1 MPETPE
7 EKRYSISVFLPA
19 YNEEENIEEAVMN
32 TARVLSEISDDWEV
46 IVVDD
51 ASRDRTAEII
61 DRLAAEIPQVR
72 AIHHEVNTRLGG
84 ALRTGFAN
92 STKDLVFYTDADN
105 PIEMNDLKWAV
116 PLMDG
121 VDFITGYR
129 LNRDEPIHRKVYSR
143 CYNWLI
149 RLLFGLKVRDV
160 NFSFKLL
167 KQDVLK
173 KCTLRSQGSFIDA
186 ELLVEARKYG
196 FKIKEVGV
204 RYFARTRGVSTL
216 ASPTVI
222 FKILDELWTYY
233 RHYYRDHSG
242 GVDSETVNR

>member
-1 MPETPE
+1 MPEFPD
-7 EKRYSISVFLPA
+7 KRYSISVFLPA

-32 TARVLSEISDDWEV
+32 TVNVLRDISDDWEV
-46 IVVDD
+46 IVVND
-51 ASRDRTAEII
+51 ASQDRTGEIA

-72 AIHHEVNTRLGG
+72 AIHHPQNTRLGG
-84 ALRTGFAN
+84 ALRTGFSN
-92 STKDLVFYTDADN
+92 SKKELVFYTDADN
-105 PIEMNDLKWAV
+105 PVDMNDLRWAV
-116 PLMDG
+116 PMMTN

-129 LNRDEPIHRKVYSR
+129 LNRDEPIHRKIYSR

-149 RLLFGLKVRDV
+149 RIMFGLKVRDV

-173 KCTLRSQGSFIDA
+173 KCRLHSEGSFIDA
-186 ELLVEARKYG
+186 ELLIEARKYG

-222 FKILDELWTYY
+222 FKILGELWVYY
-233 RHYYRDHSG
+233 RKYYRDHSG
-242 GVDSETVNR
+242 EVESEALNC